1 MADMKAIMQQLSM
14 QEQYDEN
21 AKWLNSQKPFLA
33 NILIRTVD
41 DFKGMQPEEVVKLIE
56 GEPSV
61 GRTPVEEGFT
71 NERLEDETMAISG
84 MNTEK
89 KVHNEGVT
97 YFDVLFY
104 VRTQNELAKIIVNME
119 LQKEEPALYD
129 VEMRGIFYAARE
141 VSSQLGREFKNQHY
155 NDMKKVYS
163 IWICMNMKEHSLSH
177 IHLEEQQII
186 GSHKWKGDLD
196 LLNIIIIGIA
206 KNLSEKEEKY
216 ELHRLLSALLS
227 SDLEVEDKLDIMEK
241 EYDIPLENDI
251 RKDVK
256 EMCNLSQGI
265 REEAFEEGQ
274 EYGYREGQEKGEK
287 QKLVRVVTKMHEAK
301 FPLEQIAAIAEIS
314 MEKVKEIIG

>member
-1 MADMKAIMQQLSM
+1 MKPTDIVS
-14 QEQYDEN
+14 
-21 AKWLNSQKPFLA
+21 
-33 NILIRTVD
+33 
-41 DFKGMQPEEVVKLIE
+41 LIE
-56 GEPSV
+56 GEPYISSV
-61 GRTPVEEGFT
+61 PVEPGLT
-71 NERLEDETMAISG
+71 
-84 MNTEK
+84 NTEK
-89 KVHNEGVT
+89 ESNSECIASELANTDKEVNGGRIVGLNSENTELNEGMIR
-97 YFDVLFY
+97 FDIIFY
-104 VRTQNELAKIIVNME
+104 VRMKDGLTQIIINVE
-119 LQKEEPALYD
+119 AQKEEPRKYKIVNRA
-129 VEMRGIFYAARE
+129 IFYICRI
-141 VSSQLGREFKNQHY
+141 VSSQKGRDFVNSEY
-155 NDMKKVYS
+155 DDMKRVYS

-206 KNLSEKEEKY
+206 KNLPEKEEKY